1 MALNLF
7 SNTITFEFHKS
18 CIIGDMERVSKL
30 LRKQVEIDVTQLDE
44 MGTLFKIVKRG
55 DVEFVKLL
63 LKIGLDV
70 NQQDWLRKTPLHLA
84 CSYGLHK
91 IVEILLENGASV
103 NVIEGGHGRTPLLEA
118 CWKDHFD
125 VWNDTNS
132 SIVKMLLE
140 NGASVD
146 TKDRY
151 GETALHFACNTG
163 NLEFVQMLLDFK
175 ADVNATAQFGKT
187 PLHNAC
193 LSGTL
198 QVIQAL
204 LKYQPNVNA
213 VHTDGGN
220 YTPLIDAAS
229 VGQTEIVEELLK
241 HGADVDYVDFE
252 YGYGNALHAAVSN
265 ENDQIVAILLKNGC
279 NTKVRA
285 RFIWDGEE
293 IPNCTPFELALNM
306 ESIEIA
312 KTIAFHEN

>member
-7 SNTITFEFHKS
+7 SDTITFEFHKA
-18 CIIGDMERVSKL
+18 CINGDMEKVSKL
-30 LRKQVEIDVTQLDE
+30 LRKNDEINVSQLDE

-63 LKIGLDV
+63 LKIGLNV

-84 CSYGLHK
+84 CIYGLHK
-91 IVEILLENGASV
+91 IVGILLENGASV

-151 GETALHFACNTG
+151 GETPLHFACNTG

-220 YTPLIDAAS
+220 YTSLIEAAS
-229 VGQTEIVEELLK
+229 VGQIEIVEELLK
-241 HGADVDYVDFE
+241 HGADVDYIDFE

-285 RFIWDGEE
+285 RFICDGEE
-293 IPNCTPFELALNM
+293 IPNCTPFELALNI